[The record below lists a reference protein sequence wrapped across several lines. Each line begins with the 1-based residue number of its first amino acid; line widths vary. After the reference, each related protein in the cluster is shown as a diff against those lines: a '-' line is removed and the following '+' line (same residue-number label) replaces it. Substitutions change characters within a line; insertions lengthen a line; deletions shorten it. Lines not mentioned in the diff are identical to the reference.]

1 MYKEF
6 TDLLCRIGEA
16 DDNVPTERKF
26 PYELV
31 ALFMDMQDSRGDA
44 VPPHRLLRCLLMAK
58 LTLFA
63 EVDVADVFS
72 SVWNHLLQNMPD
84 RPLEEALRSLFT
96 ISLEERLTC
105 DRCHRRSSAHRDLLS
120 LPLRVSHSKCHRT
133 LTLERALWRYFRY
146 QDSYEEENVCP
157 KCGKDSRATKV
168 TLLRS
173 LPRTFTVHLTRL
185 CKTRS
190 RIQKI
195 NRTVTFPPTLDLME
209 ILGPEH
215 LPEDEQPTTHYTYRL
230 FAVIS
235 HSGTATFGHFSS
247 YIRSCR
253 DGGWYFFNDSCVC
266 KVSWDDVKST
276 YGNTAFHWGSTA
288 SLLIYVHSDV
298 DPVTSGSGAPP

>member
-1 MYKEF
+1 
-6 TDLLCRIGEA
+6 
-16 DDNVPTERKF
+16 
-26 PYELV
+26 
-31 ALFMDMQDSRGDA
+31 MDMQDSRGDA

-72 SVWNHLLQNMPD
+72 SFWNHLLQNMPD

-105 DRCHRRSSAHRDLLS
+105 DRCPPPKLRPPRPLVPPTPGFSLQISQKVDSGDDSSVSLCDNDALPVLLS
-120 LPLRVSHSKCHRT
+120 PCCQ
-133 LTLERALWRYFRY
+133 ERALWRYFRY

-157 KCGKDSRATKV
+157 KCGEDSRATKV

-190 RIQKI
+190 QIQKI

-215 LPEDEQPTTHYTYRL
+215 LPEDEQPTTHCTYRL

-298 DPVTSGSGAPP
+298 NPVTSGSGAPP